1 MQGQPHHFESIGSR
15 LGFQIREETPQRLFL
30 TWQGTRFPGWLCLGL
45 ALLLLFLSVP
55 ILQAIKLQGFGSR
68 VGALW
73 YFPLMNFLLLGIGA
87 FLVSVRRSITLD
99 RQFCRILLTKE
110 TLVSRRVL
118 QLDFPEIVSLKVGAD
133 QVYSGAGVA
142 GSTVGQ
148 SFFPVQSLRIVLG
161 GGETVLLDR
170 GSRRR
175 LESLGEKLSIFLER
189 PLVNDT

>member
-99 RQFCRILLTKE
+99 RHFCRILLTKE

-170 GSRRR
+170 GS
-175 LESLGEKLSIFLER
+175 
-189 PLVNDT
+189 